1 MVEVD
6 GQCDHGLAVGMAS
19 TIPQRGS
26 EHTNVSVNMK
36 AKPTALV
43 GFPWTGTLVMDRE
56 QKMEKQV
63 KESGRTHLR
72 PEA

>member
-26 EHTNVSVNMK
+26 EHTNVSVNIK
-36 AKPTALV
+36 AKPTALADV
-43 GFPWTGTLVMDRE
+43 PWTGKLVMDRE
-56 QKMEKQV
+56 QRMESK
-63 KESGRTHLR
+63 
-72 PEA
+72 

>member
-1 MVEVD
+1 MVDVD

-36 AKPTALV
+36 AKPTALAGV
-43 GFPWTGTLVMDRE
+43 PWTSTCRLVMDRE
-56 QKMEKQV
+56 QRMESK
-63 KESGRTHLR
+63 
-72 PEA
+72 

>member
-6 GQCDHGLAVGMAS
+6 GQCDHGLAVGMGS

-26 EHTNVSVNMK
+26 EHTNFSVNMK

-43 GFPWTGTLVMDRE
+43 GFPWTGRLVMDGE
-56 QKMEKQV
+56 QRMESK
-63 KESGRTHLR
+63 
-72 PEA
+72 

>member
-36 AKPTALV
+36 VKPTALADV
-43 GFPWTGTLVMDRE
+43 PWTGKLVMDRE
-56 QKMEKQV
+56 QKMESK
-63 KESGRTHLR
+63 
-72 PEA
+72 

>member
-6 GQCDHGLAVGMAS
+6 RQCDYGLAVGMAS

-36 AKPTALV
+36 AKPTALADV
-43 GFPWTGTLVMDRE
+43 PWTGRLVMDGE
-56 QKMEKQV
+56 QKMESK
-63 KESGRTHLR
+63 
-72 PEA
+72 

>member
-26 EHTNVSVNMK
+26 EHTNVCVNTK
-36 AKPTALV
+36 AKPTALADV
-43 GFPWTGTLVMDRE
+43 PWTGKLVMDRE
-56 QKMEKQV
+56 QRMES
-63 KESGRTHLR
+63 E
-72 PEA
+72 

>member
-36 AKPTALV
+36 AKTTALAAV
-43 GFPWTGTLVMDRE
+43 PWRGKLVMDRE
-56 QKMEKQV
+56 QKMESK
-63 KESGRTHLR
+63 
-72 PEA
+72 